1 MLAIFSCFIW
11 AVYKLAKVQ
20 INLRVSTASADSTV
34 LLFAVFRI
42 IMLVYVTGLV
52 NFPAKIK
59 IEQGFPCLYKL
70 KSFCL
75 NI

>member
-1 MLAIFSCFIW
+1 M
-11 AVYKLAKVQ
+11 Q
-20 INLRVSTASADSTV
+20 INLRISTASADSTV

-59 IEQGFPCLYKL
+59 IRARLPLFIKL
-70 KSFCL
+70 KSSNLFV
-75 NI
+75 